1 MNFREWLATEGG
13 RGSGTKFTSTGLNA
27 GGQAQGGMV
36 FRMSVKPPKPFVPR
50 VKSKIRPWK
59 SSI

>member
-1 MNFREWLATEGG
+1 MSFREWLLSEGG

-27 GGQAQGGMV
+27 GGQAQSGMT
-36 FRMSVKPPKPFVPR
+36 FRMSIKPAKPFVPR
-50 VKSKIRPWK
+50 VKTKIRPWK

>member
-1 MNFREWLATEGG
+1 MSFREWLVAEGG

-27 GGQAQGGMV
+27 GGQAQSGMT
-36 FRMSVKPPKPFVPR
+36 FRMSIKPAKPFVPR
-50 VKSKIRPWK
+50 VKTKIRPWK